1 MSDTRQ
7 SETILAAIAAFL
19 LAVIL
24 LPILRVL
31 SGMFVGWL
39 IYTVF
44 GSQFQWLPEGV
55 TLVQIGAALGF
66 VSLFFV
72 KGVV

>member
-1 MSDTRQ
+1 MSNNK
-7 SETILAAIAAFL
+7 IAVAFIVTL
-19 LAVIL
+19 LTAWIV

-31 SGMFVGWL
+31 SGMFIGWL
-39 IYTVF
+39 VYAVF

-66 VSLFFV
+66 VSLFLV
-72 KGVV
+72 KGSV